1 VVKMKMTLNIYWG
14 YSMKIDMSGK
24 AVTNRLI
31 SVKQLRKVC
40 LSLANSSAGK
50 KIRRQ
55 FSANK
60 VVQRTSH
67 ALGR

>member
-1 VVKMKMTLNIYWG
+1 MKV
-14 YSMKIDMSGK
+14 DMSPEAITK
-24 AVTNRLI
+24 RLKI
-31 SVKQLRKVC
+31 VNELRRTC

-50 KIRRQ
+50 DIQKK

-60 VVQRTSH
+60 VVQRTSR